1 MEPVVSSFD
10 DFIGVMLLHR
20 NQLMAS
26 TEVYN
31 IKPRFV
37 LIKEL
42 WKQKKNPN
50 YYFFLFETMFQNLPT
65 TTENKTKILL
75 QGSQFRPIFEPE
87 P

>member
-50 YYFFLFETMFQNLPT
+50 YYFFFIWDNVPESAYDDREQNKNPPS
-65 TTENKTKILL
+65 
-75 QGSQFRPIFEPE
+75 G
-87 P
+87 